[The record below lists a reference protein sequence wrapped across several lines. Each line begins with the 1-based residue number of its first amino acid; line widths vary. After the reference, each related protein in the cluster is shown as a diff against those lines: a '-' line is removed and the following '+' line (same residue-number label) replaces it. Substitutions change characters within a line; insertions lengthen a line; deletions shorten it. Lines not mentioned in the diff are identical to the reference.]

1 MSCLRNV
8 KTKDCS
14 LLNETFLMNKSKFS
28 YIVCAVVYMAGCSHS
43 SMMAQP
49 KITTTQSISKPDQT
63 FAAQKDIQHLFEQ
76 AHAHAVFVTY
86 DGVQY
91 QSYGTDLSRAKTE
104 YIPAST
110 FKMLNALIGLQHQ
123 KATTTEVFKWDGQ
136 KRSFAAWEKDFNLG
150 SAMQASAVPVY
161 QILAQRI
168 GLDLMQKEIKRI
180 GYGNQN
186 IGQQVDQFWLV
197 GPLKITPQH
206 QTQFVYQLAKQQLP
220 FDTAVQQQVK
230 EMLFVEARGD
240 NKLYAKS
247 GWGMDVVPQVGWYSG
262 WVEQSNGHVIAFSL
276 NMQMDSQKD
285 VAKRKQLTLDALDKL
300 GIFHY
305 LR

>member
-1 MSCLRNV
+1 MNRFKAFYIIFAILY
-8 KTKDCS
+8 
-14 LLNETFLMNKSKFS
+14 LL
-28 YIVCAVVYMAGCSHS
+28 GCGHTA
-43 SMMAQP
+43 MLTQQ
-49 KITTTQSISKPDQT
+49 KVNTTQPIIKPS
-63 FAAQKDIQHLFEQ
+63 QKSVVKKEIQNLFEQ
-76 AHAHAVFVTY
+76 AHAQAVFVTY

-91 QSYGTDLSRAKTE
+91 QSYGTDLSRAERE

-110 FKMLNALIGLQHQ
+110 FKILNALIGLQHQ

-136 KRSFAAWEKDFNLG
+136 KRSFTAWEKDFNLG
-150 SAMQASAVPVY
+150 SAMQASVVPVY
-161 QILAQRI
+161 QTLAQRI

-180 GYGNQN
+180 RYGNQN
-186 IGQQVDQFWLV
+186 IGHQVDQFWLV

-220 FDTAVQQQVK
+220 FDAFVQQQVK

-247 GWGMDVVPQVGWYSG
+247 GWGMDVTPQVGWYSG
-262 WVEQSNGHVIAFSL
+262 WVEQSNGNVIAFSL
-276 NMQMDSQKD
+276 NMQMDSQKN
-285 VAKRKQLTLDALDKL
+285 VAERKQLTLDVLDKL

>member
-1 MSCLRNV
+1 
-8 KTKDCS
+8 
-14 LLNETFLMNKSKFS
+14 MNKSKFF
-28 YIVCAVVYMAGCSHS
+28 YIVCAVLYLAGCSHS
-43 SMMAQP
+43 PMQTQTQANQMQP
-49 KITTTQSISKPDQT
+49 ALNLNSTSTL
-63 FAAQKDIQHLFEQ
+63 QKQIQQLFKQ
-76 AHAHAVFVTY
+76 AHAQAVFVTY

-91 QSYGTDLSRAKTE
+91 QSYGTDLSRAETK

-161 QILAQRI
+161 QTLAQRI

-197 GPLKITPQH
+197 GPLKITPNQ
-206 QTQFVYQLAKQQLP
+206 QTQFVYQLAKQQLA

-230 EMLFVEARGD
+230 EMLFVEARGEH
-240 NKLYAKS
+240 KLYAKS
-247 GWGMDVVPQVGWYSG
+247 GWGMDVTPQVGWYSG
-262 WVEQSNGHVIAFSL
+262 WVEQSNGKVIAFSL

-285 VAKRKQLTLDALDKL
+285 IAERKQLTLDVLDKL